1 MFLFDKP
8 EGRRLLGISRLG
20 WKDSINLDITEVSYE
35 DVG

>member
-20 WKDSINLDITEVSYE
+20 WEDSIKLDIKEVRCE